1 MIRTF
6 RPARRAVLLQALAA
20 TTLSL
25 PGCAGLPLGRQHEL
39 PTPSAAH
46 QADRRLVPADLTF
59 TLSDGVR
66 LRARV
71 WRADGPPRAV
81 ILALHGF
88 NDSRDAW
95 ELPAP
100 VLAARGITLYA
111 PDQRGFGQAPGRGR
125 WAGTD
130 RLVADAAE
138 LARQVAAREPG
149 VPLYLMGESMGG
161 AVLLCLAARP
171 DAPPV
176 AGTIL
181 LAPAVWGR
189 DQMNPLLT
197 VSLWAGA
204 MLAPDWQLTGRE
216 LPLRIVASD
225 NRAALYRLAYDPLT
239 MRSTRTATLRGLVD
253 LMTRAHAA
261 AAHVRGAMLVAYGGR
276 DQLIPARAT
285 AAAWAALPAGV
296 RRSFYPAGYH
306 LLMRDLA
313 RQAVID
319 DVGAWILSPAQALPS
334 GGDIAAAAWFAGQG
348 WSGTVP
354 AYLPAA
360 GLDDL
365 AGASR

>member
-1 MIRTF
+1 MC
-6 RPARRAVLLQALAA
+6 LLLG
-20 TTLSL
+20 
-25 PGCAGLPLGRQHEL
+25 GCAGTPLERPHPLP
-39 PTPSAAH
+39 PPSAATH
-46 QADRRLVPADLTF
+46 RADRRLVPADLVF
-59 TLSDGVR
+59 TLSDGAR
-66 LRARV
+66 LPARV
-71 WRADGPPRAV
+71 WRAAGPPRAV

-95 ELPAP
+95 ELSAP

-111 PDQRGFGQAPGRGR
+111 PDQRGFGAAPLRGH

-130 RLVADAAE
+130 RMVADAAE

-181 LAPAVWGR
+181 LAPAVWSR
-189 DQMNPLLT
+189 DQMNPALT
-197 VSLWAGA
+197 ISLWAA
-204 MLAPDWQLTGRE
+204 SVLAPDWELTGRE
-216 LPLRIVASD
+216 LPLKIVASD

-239 MRSTRTATLRGLVD
+239 VRTTRTSTLRGLVD
-253 LMTRAHAA
+253 LMTRAQDAA
-261 AAHVRGAMLVAYGGR
+261 PRVHGPMLVTYGGR
-276 DQLIPARAT
+276 DELVPARAT
-285 AAAWAALPAGV
+285 AATWAALPAGV

-313 RQAVID
+313 RRAVID
-319 DVGAWILSPAQALPS
+319 DVSAWILSPGQALPS
-334 GGDIAAAAWFAGQG
+334 GGDVAAAAWFAGQS

-354 AYLPAA
+354 AYLPAN
-360 GLDDL
+360 LDDL
-365 AGASR
+365 AGAGSP